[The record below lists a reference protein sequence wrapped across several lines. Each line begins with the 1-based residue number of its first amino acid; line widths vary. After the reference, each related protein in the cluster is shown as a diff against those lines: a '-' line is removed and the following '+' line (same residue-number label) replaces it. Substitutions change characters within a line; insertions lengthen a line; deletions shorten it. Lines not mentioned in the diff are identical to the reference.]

1 MLNSKNA
8 RRHKKARKMKY
19 YNHNCTR
26 EYNQELQKEHEDGIR
41 YLQEYLRLTDDE
53 VNPENNC
60 ALKPWN
66 KVFQNG
72 NFHCTQRGFDDSVV
86 NSLLIRKLS
95 LILEEMR
102 SLRVDLETLRRP
114 ERERKDYTLPL
125 GSACLAV
132 LVLILLFK

>member
-1 MLNSKNA
+1 M
-8 RRHKKARKMKY
+8 RY
-19 YNHNCTR
+19 YNNNRTR
-26 EYNQELQKEHEDGIR
+26 EYNQVGQKEHEDRIR
-41 YLQEYLRLTDDE
+41 HLQEYLRLTDDE
-53 VNPENNC
+53 DNPENNW

-66 KVFQNG
+66 KPIGGDGKFY
-72 NFHCTQRGFDDSVV
+72 CTQRGFDDSVV